1 MRAAVGGER
10 WVASEPAVA
19 PGLALARARAG
30 RDFTRFDGNLAALR
44 ARLAA
49 ISPAAADRVTSPTR
63 LQTWAGCPHAYF
75 VQTVLH
81 VDPVERP
88 EDIMQLAPIERG
100 NLVHQIL
107 DRFVGEV
114 RGRPDAG
121 RPWRNTD
128 RARLREIA
136 EEECAIAEASG
147 VTGRRLLWHRDR
159 RLILA
164 ELGAFLDADQA
175 YRLDGAVETLATE
188 LPFGMTNGAGAAVEV
203 PLGDGRVVRVRGM
216 ADRVDRRADGT
227 LVVIDYKTGSEGPY
241 KALSHDDPVTAG
253 THLQLPVYA
262 YAARAAFGARATDVE
277 AYYWFVG
284 KGKNRKVGYEVD
296 AEVDGLFT
304 TALRLIVDGIEG
316 GVFPLRP
323 KEPAPSPF
331 ISCYYCD
338 PDGMGTTD
346 RWREWERKHD
356 APELA
361 GYSSLA
367 VLEPA
372 APAPVTFVAQTLFE
386 ADLA

>member
-1 MRAAVGGER
+1 
-10 WVASEPAVA
+10 VASEPAVA
-19 PGLALARARAG
+19 PGLALTRARAG
-30 RDFTRFDGNLAALR
+30 REFTRFDGNLSQLR
-44 ARLAA
+44 DRLGA
-49 ISPAAADRVTSPTR
+49 ISPAAPDRVASPTG

-75 VQTVLH
+75 VERVLH

-100 NLVHQIL
+100 NLVHKIL

-114 RGRPDAG
+114 QARPDAG
-121 RPWRNTD
+121 RPWRDTD
-128 RARLREIA
+128 RIRLREIA
-136 EEECAIAEASG
+136 EDACAIAEASG

-164 ELGAFLDADQA
+164 ELDAFLDADQA
-175 YRLDGAVETLATE
+175 YRVDGAVETLATE
-188 LPFGMTNGAGAAVEV
+188 LPFGMTDSGGAAVEV

-227 LVVIDYKTGSEGPY
+227 LVVIDYKTGSELSY
-241 KALSHDDPVTAG
+241 KGLNHDDPVTAG

-262 YAARAAFGARATDVE
+262 YAARAAFGASATVVE

-284 KGKNRKVGYEVD
+284 RGKNRRVGYGVD
-296 AEVDGLFT
+296 ADVDGVFT
-304 TALRLIVDGIEG
+304 TALRSIVDGIEG

-331 ISCYYCD
+331 ISCEYCD

-346 RWREWERKHD
+346 RWREWERKFD

-361 GYSSLA
+361 GYRSLSA
-367 VLEPA
+367 SEPEE
-372 APAPVTFVAQTLFE
+372 PPEVIFVEQTLF
-386 ADLA
+386 DPGSS